1 MVRGF
6 IRRNWRTSYAIG
18 AMLADAV
25 ILSVGYFLSAKM
37 AQNDLTLTDILV
49 SHKHLIGFS
58 LLVFI
63 GSFTALG
70 VYRTISNSSFQRHMF
85 NAGKGYLNGAA
96 IILSSLFLAQNFF
109 YSRYF
114 VLLYLATI
122 PALYVCAWIV
132 LRWVTAAF
140 QEKGFGRWNTLAIGS
155 DPNLQH
161 LINRVE
167 EYPELG
173 YDIVSVLNVPQVAG
187 DDGAMHV
194 RRETVDAIVSKE
206 QIGLI
211 VFSSAYLN
219 GAFDQLE
226 ELCRRKRIE
235 MRVVSPESEYLFSK
249 ARLHDIAGIP
259 LFTPERRNIN
269 FIKRATKRVFDIVG
283 ATVAL
288 AFLSP
293 LFIVVAVATKLES
306 HGPVFFKQKRSLTDQ
321 DEPFEFYK
329 FRSMLH
335 TADEQKETLLHRN
348 ESTGALFKLKNDPR
362 LTRVG
367 KVIRKFSI
375 DELPQLFNVLKGDMS
390 LVGPRPLPTCD
401 FAQMGQGDHMG
412 GYFRQRAKAKPGM
425 TGLWQISGRSDLGFR
440 EMVLLDLY
448 YIEEQSM
455 LFDIEILAQTLPAVI
470 FGRGAY

>member
-1 MVRGF
+1 
-6 IRRNWRTSYAIG
+6 
-18 AMLADAV
+18 MLADAL
-25 ILSVGYFLSAKM
+25 ILSVGYFVSAKLEHH
-37 AQNDLTLTDILV
+37 DLTITDILV
-49 SHKHLIGFS
+49 SHKHLLGFS
-58 LLVFI
+58 LLAFI

-70 VYRTISNSSFQRHMF
+70 VYRTISHSSFQRHMF
-85 NAGKGYLNGAA
+85 NAGKGYLHGAA
-96 IILSSLFLAQNFF
+96 IILSSLFLAQSFF

-114 VLLYLATI
+114 VLLYLAFI
-122 PALYVCAWIV
+122 PGLYVCAWIV
-132 LRWVTAAF
+132 LRSIIAAF

-161 LINRVE
+161 LVNRVG

-173 YDIVSVLNVPQVAG
+173 YDIVSVLRVPQEAG

-194 RRETVDAIVSKE
+194 RRDIVEPLAEEKK
-206 QIGLI
+206 IGLI
-211 VFSSAYLN
+211 VFSSANLN
-219 GAFDQLE
+219 GSFDQLE
-226 ELCRRKRIE
+226 ELCLMKRIE

-249 ARLHDIAGIP
+249 ARVHDIAGIP
-259 LFTPERRNIN
+259 LFTPDRRRIN
-269 FIKRATKRVFDIVG
+269 FIKRVIKRVFDIVG
-283 ATVAL
+283 AMVAL
-288 AFLSP
+288 AILSP
-293 LFIVVAVATKLES
+293 LFIIVAIATKLES
-306 HGPVFFKQKRSLTDQ
+306 HGPVFYRQKRSLTDQ
-321 DEPFEFYK
+321 DKPFEFYK

-335 TADEQKETLLHRN
+335 SADEQKESLLHRN
-348 ESTGALFKLKNDPR
+348 ESDGALFKIRNDPR

-401 FAQMGQGDHMG
+401 FAQLQEGDHMG
-412 GYFRQRAKAKPGM
+412 GYFRQRSKAKPGM

-455 LFDIEILAQTLPAVI
+455 LFDLEILAQTLPAVI
-470 FGRGAY
+470 FGKGAY

>member
-1 MVRGF
+1 
-6 IRRNWRTSYAIG
+6 
-18 AMLADAV
+18 MLADAV
-25 ILSVGYFLSAKM
+25 ILSVGYFVSAKM
-37 AQNDLTLTDILV
+37 EHNDLTLTDILV
-49 SHKHLIGFS
+49 SHKHLLGFS
-58 LLVFI
+58 LLAFI

-85 NAGKGYLNGAA
+85 NAGKGYLNGGA

-114 VLLYLATI
+114 VLLYLAII
-122 PALYVCAWIV
+122 PGLYIFAWIV
-132 LRWVTAAF
+132 LRLVIGAF

-155 DPNLQH
+155 ERNLQH
-161 LINRVE
+161 LINRVG

-173 YDIVSVLNVPQVAG
+173 YDIVSVLNVPQEAG

-194 RRETVDAIVSKE
+194 RREAVDEIVSKK

-259 LFTPERRNIN
+259 LFTPERRKIN
-269 FIKRATKRVFDIVG
+269 FIKRAAKRVFDIVG

-293 LFIVVAVATKLES
+293 LFILVAVATKLES
-306 HGPVFFKQKRSLTDQ
+306 HGPVFFRQKRSLTDQ
-321 DEPFEFYK
+321 DKPFEFYK
-329 FRSMLH
+329 FRSMVH
-335 TADEQKETLLHRN
+335 TADELKESLLHRN
-348 ESTGALFKLKNDPR
+348 ESSGALFKLKDDPR

-375 DELPQLFNVLKGDMS
+375 DELPQLFNVLKGNMS
-390 LVGPRPLPTCD
+390 LVGPRPLPSCD

-412 GYFRQRAKAKPGM
+412 GYFRQRGKAKPGM